1 MTVCRSRTV
10 FSTLGTSPSIRA
22 CQPPSYVGRHA
33 PWRSTQR
40 STQSVIT
47 GPNWRS
53 SLAATSTIILIRVLR
68 ALMARLSL
76 CTSSSAYCLDPPI
89 TMFPVYAPEQETL
102 YVTSAGIPVR
112 WMAESGERWHQL
124 SGPLVPASYVPT
136 PSPEISLSP
145 SEISPVLRSAS
156 GRSAGS
162 PYSRV
167 ASAARMA
174 SSSGGRGWML

>member
-1 MTVCRSRTV
+1 M
-10 FSTLGTSPSIRA
+10 
-22 CQPPSYVGRHA
+22 A
-33 PWRSTQR
+33 P
-40 STQSVIT
+40 
-47 GPNWRS
+47 
-53 SLAATSTIILIRVLR
+53 ATSTIILMRVLR

-76 CTSSSAYCLDPPI
+76 WTSSSAYCFEPPM
-89 TMFPVYAPEQETL
+89 TMFPVYAPEHETL

-145 SEISPVLRSAS
+145 SEMSPVLRSAS

-167 ASAARMA
+167 ASAARRA
-174 SSSGGRGWML
+174 SSSGGRAVDAVLLVPGWAAPAG